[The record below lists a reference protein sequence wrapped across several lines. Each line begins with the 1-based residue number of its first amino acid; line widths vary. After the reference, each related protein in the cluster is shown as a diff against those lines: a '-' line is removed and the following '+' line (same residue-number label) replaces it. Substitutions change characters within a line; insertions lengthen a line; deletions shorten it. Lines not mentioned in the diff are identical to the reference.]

1 MRDVNYIKIPNPF
14 KDGWIY
20 KNEPYNKITAWVDL
34 ILSAEQEDNSFH
46 LNRKLVTIKKGQVI
60 TSVRACSFRWGW
72 SNDKVT
78 KFFQLLEKDMMIQ
91 RDCSVGTTII
101 TIKNYDDIISL
112 KDTEDIQ
119 ITAEN
124 LEILSDNQD
133 EIQEENTRE
142 NKKKKTKTELQTKH
156 FYDDPK
162 LNQAFIDFVEM
173 RKKIKKPMTDRAVKL
188 AKGKLAK
195 YAAIPFSEDINKELA
210 IKILDQSIL
219 NSWQDL
225 YPLKETKQNN
235 ATDWEDA

>member
-34 ILSAEQEDNSFH
+34 ILNAEQEDNSFS

-60 TSVRACSFRWGW
+60 TSVRACAFRWGW

-78 KFFQLLEKDMMIQ
+78 RFFQLLEKDDMIH
-91 RDCSVGTTII
+91 RDCSVGMTII
-101 TIKNYDDIISL
+101 TINNYEDVISL

-119 ITAEN
+119 ITEEN

-133 EIQEENTRE
+133 EVQEKNT
-142 NKKKKTKTELQTKH
+142 NDKKEKKKTELQTKQ
-156 FYDDPK
+156 FYDDPE

-188 AKGKLAK
+188 AKGKIAK
-195 YAAIPFSEDINKELA
+195 YAAIPFSDEINKGQA
-210 IKILDQSIL
+210 IKILEQSIL
-219 NSWQDL
+219 NSWQDV
-225 YPLKETKQNN
+225 YPLKETKQNDS
-235 ATDWEDA
+235 TGWEDA